1 MDICLAETDEQIAAC
16 YSVMRELRPHVREED
31 FVARVRVQQRAGYRL
46 VYAAESAPVA
56 VAGFRIAENLA
67 WGRFLYV
74 DDLVALPA
82 NRSRGHGAA
91 LLAWLARYAFDQ
103 GCAQLHLDSGVRRE
117 DAHRFYRREGMAL
130 SSYHFSMPVG
140 PEREGRSNS

>member
-1 MDICLAETDEQIAAC
+1 MGIHLVESDEQIAAC
-16 YSVMRELRPHVREED
+16 YPVMRELRPHVPEAD
-31 FVARVRVQQRAGYRL
+31 FVARVRAQQRCGYRL
-46 VYAAESAPVA
+46 VCAAESSVPVA

-91 LLAWLARYAFDQ
+91 LLAWLARFAVDQ
-103 GCAQLHLDSGVRRE
+103 GCAQLHLDSGVQRE
-117 DAHRFYRREGMAL
+117 DAHRFYGREGMAL

-140 PEREGRSNS
+140 RAGES